1 MSVACI
7 KVNTTNVYL
16 TKSIHLD
23 QLAGIQA
30 SYLLHQ
36 PLQTLKQYNCK
47 VVPLHHHCHV
57 SPGANLHLRLRFPSR
72 NTNFSFNWSSS
83 LLITY
88 PVFSIAL
95 LILYAGFGS
104 QILPSWS
111 WWHHCWFSNMFD
123 HLPCCNRFSRLLG
136 FRQHFLLLYR
146 QVFLL
151 KGAGLEHSAFLF
163 HVASLK
169 HMA

>member
-7 KVNTTNVYL
+7 KVNTKNVYL

-57 SPGANLHLRLRFPSR
+57 SPGANMHLRLRFPSR
-72 NTNFSFNWSSS
+72 NTIFSLNWSSS

-104 QILPSWS
+104 QILPS
-111 WWHHCWFSNMFD
+111 
-123 HLPCCNRFSRLLG
+123 
-136 FRQHFLLLYR
+136 
-146 QVFLL
+146 
-151 KGAGLEHSAFLF
+151 
-163 HVASLK
+163 
-169 HMA
+169 